1 MKKISINEIAKEA
14 GVSKSTVSRVINNHP
29 NVNDI
34 TRRNV
39 LEVIERLHYKPSD
52 IARNLSKSMSN
63 DVAVSLPNIKNPFF
77 STIITEV
84 MADAI
89 ASDMNILL
97 YTTDSLNEDV
107 VKKKEKK
114 IIEMAN
120 KKRAGAMLLYSSW
133 YTREM
138 EEELK
143 KLGIPVILIGK
154 RVVDTDFYQI
164 VYSEEKMAYLGMKY
178 LLKQGYRKI
187 GFIKWHE
194 SEDWRYSHRIQGV
207 KRAMEEY
214 GVTLDKNLLFNCG
227 DYKISDDHAK
237 AAYVT
242 AKREIVDNDEVEAV
256 FALTN
261 TATLGLIKALKEA
274 GRKLP
279 IISFDDAQIFE
290 DLDLGVTCIERSS
303 EVIGELCVELLARVF
318 RGEQLEEKVVEFEPQ
333 LVLRGSEKGIK
344 F

>member
-1 MKKISINEIAKEA
+1 MKKISINEIAREA
-14 GVSKSTVSRVINNHP
+14 GVSKSTVSRVINSHP
-29 NVNDI
+29 NVNEV
-34 TRRNV
+34 TRGNV

-89 ASDMNILL
+89 ATDMNILL
-97 YTTDSLNEDV
+97 YTTDSLNEDAV
-107 VKKKEKK
+107 MNKEKK

-120 KKRAGAMLLYSSW
+120 KKRAGAMLIYSSE
-133 YTREM
+133 YTREL
-138 EEELK
+138 ETELK
-143 KLGIPVILIGK
+143 KLGIPVVLIGK

-164 VYSEEKMAYLGMKY
+164 VYSEEKMAYLGMRY
-178 LLKQGYRKI
+178 LFKQGYKKI
-187 GFIKWHE
+187 GLLKWQE
-194 SEDWRYSHRIQGV
+194 TEDWRYSHRMNGV
-207 KRAMEEY
+207 KKAMKEY
-214 GVTLDKNLLFNCG
+214 GVAFDRELLFNCG

-237 AAYVT
+237 AAYIT
-242 AKREIVDNDEVEAV
+242 AKNEIVANNEIEAV

-274 GRKLP
+274 DRKLP
-279 IISFDDAQIFE
+279 LISFDDAQIFE

-303 EVIGELCVELLARVF
+303 EVIGELCVDLLSRVF
-318 RGEQLEEKVVEFEPQ
+318 RGEELEDKVVEFEPQ
-333 LVLRGSEKGIK
+333 LILRGSENGIK